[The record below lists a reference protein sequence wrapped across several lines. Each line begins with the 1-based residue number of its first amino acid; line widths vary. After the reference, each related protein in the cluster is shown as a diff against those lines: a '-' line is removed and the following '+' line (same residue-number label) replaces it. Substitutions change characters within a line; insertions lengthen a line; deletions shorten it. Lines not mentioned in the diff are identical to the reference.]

1 MENNNTI
8 NKISY
13 NIEDIQNISMV
24 DGKLE
29 FELKSK
35 EKPIVVEE
43 KKPKKPC
50 DKIAVHQKRKDLVE
64 KWYKNF
70 DKLKRTIIGQEISE
84 NDLQSQVQWQA
95 QRINKLIDNQV
106 PDSYVEEL
114 FEYGVI
120 ANMSILANKLKF
132 PHEFRDK
139 LESYTKATINE
150 IKNMG
155 DEEFE
160 IIMGETRKFV
170 EDHFY
175 YAFILSTKRP
185 HLQFDEKIRKDYEAI
200 LEANRNLRDYHRFEE
215 NNIEDITQSWEKS
228 MPTIG
233 TSIDYF

>member
-1 MENNNTI
+1 MENNN

-13 NIEDIQNISMV
+13 NIEDIQNICMI

-29 FELKSK
+29 FELKPK
-35 EKPIVVEE
+35 NKTIIVEE

-50 DKIAVHQKRKDLVE
+50 DKIVVHQKRKDLVE

-70 DKLKRTIIGQEISE
+70 DNLKRTIIGQEINE
-84 NDLQSQVQWQA
+84 KDLQNQVQLQV
-95 QRINKLIDNQV
+95 QRINKLIGNQV
-106 PDSYVEEL
+106 PDSYLEEL

-139 LESYTKATINE
+139 MEAYMKATINE

-170 EDHFY
+170 EDYFY

-185 HLQFDEKIRKDYEAI
+185 HLQFDEKVKKDYEAI
-200 LEANRNLRDYHRFEE
+200 LEANRNLRDYHRFEKNSVE
-215 NNIEDITQSWEKS
+215 NITQSWEKS
-228 MPTIG
+228 MSTIG